1 METQQLES
9 RIANLRSRVRRLVA
23 LHGLGWVIGVVL
35 PLAILAGLAD
45 WLIHLDSGVRLTF
58 LFALG
63 AVAAWLIYR
72 YVVMPLIVRFA
83 DLDIAQRIEDR
94 WPGLNDRLT
103 STVQFLKASGDEDRL
118 GSRQLR
124 DATVRQ
130 TLEETGRLDFR
141 EAIEPRPAFR
151 ALGVAAAALAFL
163 ISLFAVDFASSGIA
177 ARRLLM
183 PFGSARW
190 PQATHLTLL
199 DDETT
204 RKIAKGDPFTLAVAV
219 AQGESVPAAARVTY
233 RFADGET
240 QTDSLR
246 PVDGGTFHGRLET
259 VEGSFTFSVVAGD
272 DTSSVKDVKVAV
284 VPPPAVKD
292 LTVRVVAPEYT
303 RIEPLTLAPGKTQVR
318 AVEGSK
324 VEIEGV
330 ATKPLKSAAIFFSD
344 IKDFTGS
351 TSKWQPED
359 ITRLLNSYFTE
370 MSRIAAEYGG
380 TVDKF
385 IGDAMVIFFGDP
397 LSRGVREDALQ
408 CVKMAIAMQR
418 SMTNLQ
424 ALWRDTGDNKT
435 FRIRIG
441 INTGFCDVGNFGSN
455 LRMDYTIIGP
465 EVNLAARLEQA
476 AEPGGI
482 LISGE
487 TYALVKQEIE
497 TEDAITVDAKGFSE
511 PITAYA
517 VRDTLAASTGGLRQ
531 LFHRELQGM
540 CTRLDLLGRPA
551 ADREVVAAELREMAD
566 QLTAC

>member
-1 METQQLES
+1 MRQDHLPVPATPQNAS
-9 RIANLRSRVRRLVA
+9 PTAVVPRSRVLVVDDTEDNLFLMTGLLEDKYELLLAASGREALTIIMSQAPPDLVLLDIMMPDMDGYEVLRRIRQHPPTATIPVIFLTA
-23 LHGLGWVIGVVL
+23 LSTMEEEQLGL
-35 PLAILAGLAD
+35 D
-45 WLIHLDSGVRLTF
+45 
-58 LFALG
+58 LG
-63 AVAAWLIYR
+63 AIDYITKPISP
-72 YVVMPLIVRFA
+72 PL
-83 DLDIAQRIEDR
+83 L
-94 WPGLNDRLT
+94 LT
-103 STVQFLKASGDEDRL
+103 RVQSHLERSGN
-118 GSRQLR
+118 
-124 DATVRQ
+124 
-130 TLEETGRLDFR
+130 
-141 EAIEPRPAFR
+141 
-151 ALGVAAAALAFL
+151 
-163 ISLFAVDFASSGIA
+163 
-177 ARRLLM
+177 ARRLQAL
-183 PFGSARW
+183 SEKLSRYLA
-190 PQATHLTLL
+190 PQ
-199 DDETT
+199 
-204 RKIAKGDPFTLAVAV
+204 VY
-219 AQGESVPAAARVTY
+219 Q
-233 RFADGET
+233 
-240 QTDSLR
+240 SL
-246 PVDGGTFHGRLET
+246 F
-259 VEGSFTFSVVAGD
+259 EGSQQAEIHTER
-272 DTSSVKDVKVAV
+272 KK
-284 VPPPAVKD
+284 
-292 LTVRVVAPEYT
+292 LTV
-303 RIEPLTLAPGKTQVR
+303 
-318 AVEGSK
+318 
-324 VEIEGV
+324 
-330 ATKPLKSAAIFFSD
+330 FFSD